1 MSKADI
7 IDKIGDI
14 YADSKLSDIDVI
26 NKILRREKE
35 EEEKK
40 SSLIVWIFA
49 ILGVVVVACAVAF
62 VVYKYFAPDYL
73 EDFEDDFDDEFDD
86 FDDEFFEKDDSADE

>member
-7 IDKIGDI
+7 LNKIEDI
-14 YADSKLSDIDVI
+14 YSDSKLSDIDLLNRVL
-26 NKILRREKE
+26 KREKE
-35 EEEKK
+35 EEKK
-40 SSLIVWIFA
+40 NTLIIWIFA

-73 EDFEDDFDDEFDD
+73 EDFEDDFDDEFDE